1 MIKEEE
7 KKFQGNRKKSSFL
20 DGSATK
26 RGGGKSLPL
35 RRRKLF

>member
-7 KKFQGNRKKSSFL
+7 KKVSGKSQKSSFL